1 VVAGDHSD
9 AWRVID
15 DLITVKGRIFMSRDT
30 AFLTDILCHAHGTGH
45 EGTEKT
51 WHRLRL
57 DFHVPNVRTVVRDLF
72 AHA

>member
-15 DLITVKGRIFMSRDT
+15 DLITIKGRIFMSRDT
-30 AFLTDILCHAHGTGH
+30 AFLTDILCHAHGTDH

-57 DFHVPNVRTVVRDLF
+57 DFHVPDVRAVVRDLF